1 MEEEDVV
8 ITFKG
13 RRGSIGKEGGEER
26 REVQKGRMKRSQY
39 HNKGRRQI

>member
-1 MEEEDVV
+1 MV

-13 RRGSIGKEGGEER
+13 RRGSTGKEGKEGGEER